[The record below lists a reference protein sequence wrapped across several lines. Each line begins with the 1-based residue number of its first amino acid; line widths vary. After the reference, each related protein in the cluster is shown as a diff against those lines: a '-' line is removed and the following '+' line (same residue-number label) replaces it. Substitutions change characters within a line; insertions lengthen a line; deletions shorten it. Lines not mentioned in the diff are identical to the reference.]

1 MMFSMTTAG
10 TRVDGSTLAMAD
22 LPSWSMCW
30 ELLFSLA
37 LPVYVII
44 ATDMRFVAPIA
55 LACVLLSEWTQWPPL
70 RHMAM
75 SALGVALAKRL
86 TDNGRETM
94 RDVVAVPLALCGIV
108 LVCQSGFGLLLILSP
123 NLLPCAD
130 A

>member
-1 MMFSMTTAG
+1 MTTAG

-75 SALGVALAKRL
+75 FALGVALAKRL

-94 RDVVAVPLALCGIV
+94 RDVVAVKEAGKGEKGSLMYFA
-108 LVCQSGFGLLLILSP
+108 
-123 NLLPCAD
+123 CAWCFRRNRRF